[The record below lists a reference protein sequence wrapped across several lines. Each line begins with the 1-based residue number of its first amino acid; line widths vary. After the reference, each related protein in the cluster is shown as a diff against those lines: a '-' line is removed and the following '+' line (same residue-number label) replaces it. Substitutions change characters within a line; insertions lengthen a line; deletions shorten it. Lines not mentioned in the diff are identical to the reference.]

1 MPDGLRLGYAKEIPM
16 ELCMFDRWSRR
27 GDGPRIRML
36 GCALVALLSLS
47 GGSSFAQTAPAKGKK
62 PATAKGKKGIAP
74 GPKDPKLSAAL
85 QEKGQ
90 AVQQCMIDNAMER
103 GAAKVDVDVRVTIES
118 TGAVAD
124 SQVTVKVQWGD
135 DAKLGEPER
144 KDAQAKA
151 QECVEQLV
159 NATKF
164 PTVKTRL
171 ATAER
176 TWTVAAQ

>member
-1 MPDGLRLGYAKEIPM
+1 
-16 ELCMFDRWSRR
+16 
-27 GDGPRIRML
+27 
-36 GCALVALLSLS
+36 
-47 GGSSFAQTAPAKGKK
+47 
-62 PATAKGKKGIAP
+62 
-74 GPKDPKLSAAL
+74 
-85 QEKGQ
+85 
-90 AVQQCMIDNAMER
+90 MIDNAMER